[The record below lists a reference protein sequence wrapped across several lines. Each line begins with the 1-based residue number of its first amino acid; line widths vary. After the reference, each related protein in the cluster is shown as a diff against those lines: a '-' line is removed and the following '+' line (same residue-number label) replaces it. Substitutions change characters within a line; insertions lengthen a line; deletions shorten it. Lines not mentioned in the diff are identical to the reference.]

1 MFVSGSAAPYW
12 KDASRSFISCIFVS
26 GSEGPPW
33 KDASRSSSLSPSS
46 TNILKITSDTD
57 VSKICS
63 IFFDFL
69 KQSTLCRSYIFLGD
83 SHHLYMDQ
91 LLTHTIISGVYES
104 CPELIIWEAVAIWAN
119 NSCSLQPCYEAS
131 CRYEEMVGRKMTHLH
146 LVSCYDTIIRVRV
159 LGPRNGRNETGPRGI
174 QQDLGHLLGL
184 KGSCSPDKNQV
195 YPIGF
200 LNKRRGGG

>member
-1 MFVSGSAAPYW
+1 MLQDHQVLVFRAPTFW
-12 KDASRSFISCIFVS
+12 K
-26 GSEGPPW
+26 
-33 KDASRSSSLSPSS
+33 SLQTFWRPQVEH
-46 TNILKITSDTD
+46 TVFCYIL
-57 VSKICS
+57 
-63 IFFDFL
+63 
-69 KQSTLCRSYIFLGD
+69 LGD

-91 LLTHTIISGVYES
+91 LLTRTIISGVYGS

-159 LGPRNGRNETGPRGI
+159 LGPRNGRNEAGPRGV
-174 QQDLGHLLGL
+174 QQDSGHLLGL
-184 KGSCSPDKNQV
+184 NGSCSPDKNQV